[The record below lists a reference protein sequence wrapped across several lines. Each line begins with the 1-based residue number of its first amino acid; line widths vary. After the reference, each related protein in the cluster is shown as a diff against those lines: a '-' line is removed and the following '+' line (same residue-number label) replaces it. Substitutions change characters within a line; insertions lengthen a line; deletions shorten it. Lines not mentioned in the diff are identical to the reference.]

1 MSSQG
6 TGRTVLATAAVLAAG
21 VGALLAETEGLRA
34 FTSETARRLAVAH
47 APKPLPVVPL
57 RDERGERIEIP
68 IPGRPMLVEFIYT
81 SCPTLCTT
89 LAASFARIQDRLA
102 EAGAP
107 PALQLLSVSFDPGR
121 DDPAALRAYA
131 EAHGADPARWR
142 VALPE
147 SGADLRTLLEAFGV
161 VVIPDGEGGFV
172 HNAALHLVDR
182 GGRLAAILDPG
193 EIERAVEGL
202 GG

>member
-1 MSSQG
+1 VSASAG
-6 TGRTVLATAAVLAAG
+6 GRTALATAAVLAAG

-34 FTSETARRLAVAH
+34 FTSESARRLAVAR
-47 APKPLPVVPL
+47 APKPLPGVVL
-57 RDERGERIEIP
+57 RTDRGERLDFP
-68 IPGRPMLVEFIYT
+68 IPGRPMLVEFVYT

-107 PALQLLSVSFDPGR
+107 PALQLLSVSFDPAR

-131 EAHGADPARWR
+131 EAYGADPARWR
-142 VALPE
+142 VVSPARE
-147 SGADLRTLLEAFGV
+147 ADLRTLLEAFGV

-172 HNAALHLVDR
+172 HNAALHRVD
-182 GGRLAAILDPG
+182 GAGRLAAIFDPD
-193 EIERAVEGL
+193 EIGRAVEGL